1 MKRRQRPSLLCFVI
15 TDVHVKQRPVELLA
29 LTVEEAKWWLA
40 AQKGD
45 RRWKPEVGGGG
56 SGDAVKTSQVGV
68 DGWAGLHL
76 RQGLSTVGVGG

>member
-1 MKRRQRPSLLCFVI
+1 MKRCQRPSLLCFVI

-29 LTVEEAKWWLA
+29 LTVEEAKWWLV

-56 SGDAVKTSQVGV
+56 SGDAVKTSQVRV
-68 DGWAGLHL
+68 DGWAGFI
-76 RQGLSTVGVGG
+76 